1 MKFKFFKR
9 AKKEK
14 RSKRSSVTFS
24 LSGYNFERWLNVL
37 SNKGVE
43 IYSAEKLDVKNSRLE
58 VGIENEKAVENF
70 LKSKNFSVSKKEY
83 NGLARPL
90 KFFSVRFGIIIGVF
104 LCFCFYVVAS
114 NYVWRIEVFGNERVD
129 SNEIESVLNEN
140 GVSIFS
146 PLNSKTNE
154 QIENIILENFNDVSM
169 VSVVK
174 KGTSIIINLKEKL
187 ISDEIDDEFKV
198 GAILAGEDGTI
209 KNIKLIQGT
218 LLVKAGDK
226 VRAGDALVAPYIVD
240 SSGKQIPTQPKAE
253 ITFEFLLAGQSE
265 HKEYSK
271 TEVRTGRSVS
281 ERIMSFLDKEIVT
294 TKAEIPF
301 EKYEAERNETY
312 LSNSVLPLKYII
324 LTYYELEEV
333 TLTQNFSEVKNQKI
347 EEAKKLAM
355 ARKKEDDNVVYENFV
370 ITEKDGRTIVD
381 YVICVERIVS
391 F

>member
-1 MKFKFFKR
+1 
-9 AKKEK
+9 
-14 RSKRSSVTFS
+14 
-24 LSGYNFERWLNVL
+24 
-37 SNKGVE
+37 
-43 IYSAEKLDVKNSRLE
+43 
-58 VGIENEKAVENF
+58 
-70 LKSKNFSVSKKEY
+70 
-83 NGLARPL
+83 
-90 KFFSVRFGIIIGVF
+90 
-104 LCFCFYVVAS
+104 
-114 NYVWRIEVFGNERVD
+114 
-129 SNEIESVLNEN
+129 
-140 GVSIFS
+140 
-146 PLNSKTNE
+146 
-154 QIENIILENFNDVSM
+154 M

-198 GAILAGEDGTI
+198 GAILASEDGTI

-226 VRAGDALVAPYIVD
+226 VRAGDALVASYIVD
-240 SSGKQIPTQPKAE
+240 SSGKRIPTQPKAE

-265 HKEYSK
+265 HKEYSE

-301 EKYEAERNETY
+301 KKYEVERNETY

-333 TLTQNFSEVKNQKI
+333 TLTQNFSEVKDQKI

-355 ARKKEDDNVVYENFV
+355 ARKKENDNVVYENFV